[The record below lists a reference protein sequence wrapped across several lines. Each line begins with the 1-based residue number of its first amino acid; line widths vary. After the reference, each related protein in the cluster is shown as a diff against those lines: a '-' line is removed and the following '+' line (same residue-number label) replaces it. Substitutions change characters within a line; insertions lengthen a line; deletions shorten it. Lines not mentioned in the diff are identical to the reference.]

1 MHSDEALHSHITIE
15 VKSEEK
21 LFILTSHK
29 LESIATCFER
39 ICAKVIQKLA
49 SRIQE
54 HVQPKSLF
62 DFFFVS
68 M

>member
-1 MHSDEALHSHITIE
+1 

-54 HVQPKSLF
+54 HV
-62 DFFFVS
+62 
-68 M
+68 